1 MTPRT
6 DFLAVLLRQQLRM
19 DAERRAFA
27 EQVSVV
33 VRNTIAGRETFDILA
48 YTMISRDIERVFD
61 TWYGAWPSDPRARFL
76 ALIVEEC
83 KRAKALAAQRAVE
96 DVTRRLKAYP
106 AVLREV
112 LKEAA

>member
-1 MTPRT
+1 MTPRA

-27 EQVSVV
+27 GEVMDV
-33 VRNTIAGRETFDILA
+33 VRGDIARWQVPGPLLA
-48 YTMISRDIERVFD
+48 DLMTRDLEPVYDR
-61 TWYGAWPSDPRARFL
+61 WYGRFPGDVVARWYQV
-76 ALIVEEC
+76 IVSEC
-83 KRAKALAAQRAVE
+83 HAAKLVPIQRAVE
-96 DVTRRLKAYP
+96 EVARRLKAHP

>member
-27 EQVSVV
+27 EHVSGV
-33 VRNTIAGRETFDILA
+33 VRNAIAGRQTFDVLA
-48 YTMISRDIERVFD
+48 YTMISRDIERIFD

-76 ALIVEEC
+76 ALIVDEMR
-83 KRAKALAAQRAVE
+83 KAKLVPIQRAVQAA
-96 DVTRRLKAYP
+96 RQALKGHP
-106 AVLREV
+106 EVLRVIER
-112 LKEAA
+112 EAA